1 MTARRP
7 SGALPRP
14 IAVIAASPPGA
25 RLAARLAQAWPEAEC
40 HVLARYLAD
49 GGGHA
54 RPLRPPM
61 SETVGE
67 LFERCRGLVVFLPVG
82 AVVRLIAPRLCSKFR
97 DPAVVAVDDGG
108 RYAISVLSSHEG
120 GGNRLAEGVGAV
132 LGAQPII
139 TTASERLVV
148 LGLGCSRGA
157 SADELEGLV
166 RAVLAEANSGPG
178 AVRLLATLDRKLA
191 EPGVCAFVE
200 RWRLEQ
206 RGFSAAELAR
216 VAVPH
221 PSDIVRQAV
230 GTPSVA
236 EAAALL
242 ASGATELAVPKRSSA
257 HATAAL
263 ASWNR

>member
-7 SGALPRP
+7 RGALPRP

-82 AVVRLIAPRLCSKFR
+82 AVVRLIAPRLCRKFR

-139 TTASERLVV
+139 TTALPTTPVPFAFRLP
-148 LGLGCSRGA
+148 LCMF
-157 SADELEGLV
+157 
-166 RAVLAEANSGPG
+166 RALPPMNV
-178 AVRLLATLDRKLA
+178 
-191 EPGVCAFVE
+191 
-200 RWRLEQ
+200 
-206 RGFSAAELAR
+206 
-216 VAVPH
+216 
-221 PSDIVRQAV
+221 
-230 GTPSVA
+230 
-236 EAAALL
+236 
-242 ASGATELAVPKRSSA
+242 SSA
-257 HATAAL
+257 STSPVKNL
-263 ASWNR
+263 LNDPVCMASRMR